1 MYRKSTGGLWL
12 EIVLFTVSSLFLY
25 HTGMGIALFLIPL
38 QVVASRRGIRAL
50 AAASGVF
57 LAVFLAIRLF
67 PFVQSGGASSPD
79 MLVAVEIAFVLVL
92 LIGMVIVNFPF
103 RKRPRTLVMLLSATA
118 VAVVAAIPAALLLPG
133 YAPFQQAMASLFVD
147 VSKTLSGV
155 ISSADVTAG
164 SLFASLLV
172 PAKLQELTQGY
183 LLRSFLV
190 DVIVLLSFS
199 WWAGQASAARTSALF
214 GARATFRFAAFRLE
228 GWYLWPLIF
237 SGALILADLFFGIS
251 FWAYAAWN
259 AGIVLL
265 FLYGLQGM
273 AILRFLF
280 EKHGVPRIL
289 WLLLIAALVVLAASP
304 RAGLFVILA
313 VPLLGVS
320 ENWIRFRV
328 PRSAAPTEES

>member
-1 MYRKSTGGLWL
+1 MYRKSTSGLWL
-12 EIVLFTVSSLFLY
+12 EIILFTVSSLFLY

-38 QVVASRRGIRAL
+38 QVVASRRGIQAL
-50 AAASGVF
+50 VAASGVF
-57 LAVFLAIRLF
+57 LAVFLAIRFF
-67 PFVQSGGASSPD
+67 PFVQTRRASSPD
-79 MLVAVEIAFVLVL
+79 VLVAVEIGFVLVL
-92 LIGMVIVNFPF
+92 LIGMVIVNLSF
-103 RKRPRTLVMLLSATA
+103 RRRPRTLVMLLSAAA
-118 VAVVAAIPAALLLPG
+118 VAAVAAIPAALLLPSF
-133 YAPFQQAMASLFVD
+133 APFQQSMTNLFVD
-147 VSKTLSGV
+147 VSKTLAGV
-155 ISSADVTAG
+155 ISSSDVVAG

-172 PAKLQELTQGY
+172 PAKLQELTQAY
-183 LLRSFLV
+183 ILRSFAA

-214 GARATFRFAAFRLE
+214 GVRATFRFAAFRLE
-228 GWYLWPLIF
+228 GWYLWPLIL

-259 AGIVLL
+259 VGLVML

-289 WLLLIAALVVLAASP
+289 WLVLVAALAVLAASP
-304 RAGLFVILA
+304 RAGLFVVLVI
-313 VPLLGVS
+313 PLLGVS
-320 ENWIRFRV
+320 ENWIRLRV

>member
-25 HTGMGIALFLIPL
+25 HTGMGIGLFLIPL
-38 QVVASRRGIRAL
+38 QVVASRRGIQAL
-50 AAASGVF
+50 VAASGVF
-57 LAVFLAIRLF
+57 LAVFVAIRLF
-67 PFVQSGGASSPD
+67 PFLQSGGTSSPD
-79 MLVAVEIAFVLVL
+79 ILAAVETAFVLVL

-103 RKRPRTLVMLLSATA
+103 RKRPRTLVMLLSAAA
-118 VAVVAAIPAALLLPG
+118 VAAVAAIPAALLLPSS
-133 YAPFQQAMASLFVD
+133 APFQQSMTNLFAE

-155 ISSADVTAG
+155 ISSADVVAG

-172 PAKLQELTQGY
+172 PAKLQELTQAY
-183 LLRSFLV
+183 ILRSFV
-190 DVIVLLSFS
+190 ADVIVLLSFS
-199 WWAGQASAARTSALF
+199 WWAGQASAARTSAIF
-214 GARATFRFAAFRLE
+214 GVRAPFRFAAFRLE
-228 GWYLWPLIF
+228 GWYLWPLIV

-259 AGIVLL
+259 VGLVML

-280 EKHGVPRIL
+280 EKHGVPRGL
-289 WLLLIAALVVLAASP
+289 WLLLIAALVILAASP
-304 RAGLFVILA
+304 RAGLFVILV

-320 ENWIRFRV
+320 ENWIRLRV

>member
-1 MYRKSTGGLWL
+1 MYRKSTSGLWL

-38 QVVASRRGIRAL
+38 QVVASRRGIQAL
-50 AAASGVF
+50 VAASGIF

-79 MLVAVEIAFVLVL
+79 ILVAVEAGFVLVL

-103 RKRPRTLVMLLSATA
+103 HGRPRTLMMLLSAA
-118 VAVVAAIPAALLLPG
+118 ALAAVAAIPAALLLPG
-133 YAPFQQAMASLFVD
+133 SVPFQQSMTNLFAE

-155 ISSADVTAG
+155 ISSADVVAG

-172 PAKLQELTQGY
+172 PAKLQELTQAY
-183 LLRSFLV
+183 ILRSFV
-190 DVIVLLSFS
+190 ADVIVLLSFS

-228 GWYLWPLIF
+228 GWYLWPLIL

-259 AGIVLL
+259 VGLVML

-280 EKHGVPRIL
+280 EKHGVPRFL
-289 WLLLIAALVVLAASP
+289 WLLLIAALAILAASP
-304 RAGLFVILA
+304 GAGLFVILA

-320 ENWIRFRV
+320 ENWIRLRV

>member
-1 MYRKSTGGLWL
+1 
-12 EIVLFTVSSLFLY
+12 
-25 HTGMGIALFLIPL
+25 
-38 QVVASRRGIRAL
+38 
-50 AAASGVF
+50 
-57 LAVFLAIRLF
+57 
-67 PFVQSGGASSPD
+67 
-79 MLVAVEIAFVLVL
+79 
-92 LIGMVIVNFPF
+92 
-103 RKRPRTLVMLLSATA
+103 
-118 VAVVAAIPAALLLPG
+118 
-133 YAPFQQAMASLFVD
+133 MASLFVD

-259 AGIVLL
+259 AGLVLL